1 MLLATL
7 VNLLLI
13 GCLGTWFLWWRRA
26 SRHIETFR
34 QARLDM
40 GELMTQLHTQLATAQ
55 NEIAT
60 VTSAARATM
69 PELERTTAAAAALQ
83 AELVSVIAIGEGVA
97 DRIEAAARLARAA
110 VTGPASEPAVH
121 EVPLPETA
129 GSRPDAPAMAPQ
141 ETTSASVKPARKL
154 FRGEAVAGDVPPL
167 AIGTVA
173 AASEPAIL
181 RPGPNGTI

>member
-40 GELMTQLHTQLATAQ
+40 GELVTQLHTQLATAQ

-60 VTSAARATM
+60 VTGAARATM
-69 PELERTTAAAAALQ
+69 PELERTTAAAAALR

-110 VTGPASEPAVH
+110 VTGPANEPAVR
-121 EVPLPETA
+121 EAPLPETLK
-129 GSRPDAPAMAPQ
+129 SRPDALAMASQ
-141 ETTSASVKPARKL
+141 DAISASANPARKPV
-154 FRGEAVAGDVPPL
+154 RGQA
-167 AIGTVA
+167 VA
-173 AASEPAIL
+173 AAGGQAIL
-181 RPGPNGTI
+181 RPGPNETI